1 MHNDD
6 LYSAKSHV
14 KTYIKMSPEAPHQ
27 PFALCTLPEKTWE
40 GCIDVIFFLLSLRQF
55 FLSIVFLL
63 DK

>member
-27 PFALCTLPEKTWE
+27 PFALCTWE

>member
-27 PFALCTLPEKTWE
+27 PFALCTLPEKNVGRLYRCYFLFIIIKT
-40 GCIDVIFFLLSLRQF
+40 IFFVYCIFIR
-55 FLSIVFLL
+55 
-63 DK
+63 